1 MYKSDRVVR
10 GRGVTSSTEQVS
22 RIGSLPVDGFSEFF
36 DREVLGQ
43 VQRAALLLGSSEEA
57 NDVVQEAMVR
67 LYQRWDQIEEP
78 GSYLNR
84 TVLNLCR
91 DWGRRQATGRRVQ
104 VVMKTA
110 TTLSTVSDVP
120 PGTELLGDVLAE
132 LPFNQ
137 RAAVVLKYWGGLST
151 AEIAAELGCSTGSVG
166 PWITRA
172 LLRLREAL
180 S

>member
-1 MYKSDRVVR
+1 MYKSDRFDR
-10 GRGVTSSTEQVS
+10 GRGVDSSTEQAN
-22 RIGSLPVDGFSEFF
+22 RIGTLSADSFSDFF

-43 VQRAALLLGSSEEA
+43 VQRATLLLGSAEEA

-67 LYQRWDQIEEP
+67 LYQRWDQVDEP

-91 DWGRRQATGRRVQ
+91 DWGRRQVVGHRVQ
-104 VVMKTA
+104 VMVKTA
-110 TTLSTVSDVP
+110 TAPSVGSDVP

-132 LPFNQ
+132 LPFSQ

-151 AEIAAELGCSTGSVG
+151 AEIANELGCSTGSVG